1 MLTRFGLYD
10 FIAAV
15 IPGLLFIWAILLFSD
30 ALNLSFKIPLTGE
43 LAETSI
49 LIALSYIVGIL
60 MQGISQGITEK
71 LLLYFWKG
79 FPSARWLFAGDTY
92 FSDEYKSRIKK
103 IVEGKYGINIGGN
116 LSYEKQL
123 KNNQEIF
130 YLCYNAVV
138 KENLNERPQIF
149 NTHYGLSRCLLTS
162 FSILFIICLFI
173 LFLGNP
179 GNKASILYLSIF
191 FLIGTIVSYFRT
203 KKRGEDFA
211 RSVYDLFLA
220 HYGEDKQEV

>member
-15 IPGLLFIWAILLFSD
+15 IPGMLFLWAVSLFSD

-43 LAETSI
+43 LAETSL

-79 FPSARWLFAGDTY
+79 FPSARWLLEEDTY
-92 FSDEYKSRIKK
+92 FSNEYKSRIKN
-103 IVEGKYGINIGGN
+103 IVEGKYGINIGGT

-123 KNNQEIF
+123 KKNQEIF

-138 KENLNERPQIF
+138 KENLSERPQIF
-149 NTHYGLSRCLLTS
+149 NAHYGLFRCLLTS
-162 FSILFIICLFI
+162 FSVVFIICLFI
-173 LFLGNP
+173 LFFGNP
-179 GNKASILYLSIF
+179 DNKTLILYLSIF

-220 HYGEDKQEV
+220 HYVEDK